1 MTAGVGLT
9 LLATAVGLAPAPTT
23 PVDAGDAP
31 CSDVVL
37 ERARPM
43 MATIVTVTA
52 RGCPSE
58 LLDERIREAFAEMD
72 RLAALLSEWSSDSPV
87 SLVNR
92 NAGLGPVRVPAEVL
106 DVLSLA
112 AHVSSRTS
120 GSFDVTWAALADLWR
135 FGGTRP
141 PRLPPPEEVK
151 RRRALVAFRDVVL
164 DRPASTAFL
173 RRPGMRL
180 GLGGIAKGYIA
191 EAGAS
196 LLVSRGVRDVLVAA
210 SGDIA
215 ARGRNGDRPWV
226 VAIRDPR
233 HSSRVLG
240 TVELHDESISTS
252 GDYERFFV
260 IGGRRY
266 HHILDPRTGYPAAAS
281 ESVTVIAR
289 HGADADALATG
300 LFVLGP
306 ERAAAALGDDPD
318 VAAVLVGRD
327 GQVHLAGASR
337 PFHLV
342 DSSRASAAAAR

>member
-1 MTAGVGLT
+1 MTSGIGLT
-9 LLATAVGLAPAPTT
+9 LLATAVALAPAPET
-23 PVDAGDAP
+23 VNASGAP

-52 RGCPSE
+52 RGCPAE
-58 LLDERIREAFAEMD
+58 MLEEHIREAFAEME
-72 RLAALLSEWSSDSPV
+72 RLAALLSEWNPNSPV

-92 NAGLGPVRVPAEVL
+92 NAGLKSVRVPGEILEVL
-106 DVLSLA
+106 NGASQ
-112 AHVSSRTS
+112 VSSRTS
-120 GSFDVTWAALADLWR
+120 GSFDVTWAALGDLWR
-135 FGGTRP
+135 FGGTRS
-141 PRLPPPEEVK
+141 PRLPPPDEVK

-164 DRPASTAFL
+164 DAAASTAFL

-191 EAGAS
+191 EAGAR
-196 LLVSRGVRDVLVAA
+196 LLVSRGVRNVLVAA
-210 SGDIA
+210 SGDIS
-215 ARGRNGDRPWV
+215 ARGRNGERPWV

-233 HSSRVLG
+233 DPSLVLG

-260 IGGRRY
+260 VDGRRY
-266 HHILDPRTGYPAAAS
+266 HHILDPRTGYPATAS

-289 HGADADALATG
+289 RGADADALATG

-306 ERAAAALGDDPD
+306 ERAAAALRNDPD
-318 VAAVLVGRD
+318 ASAVLVGRD
-327 GQVHLAGASR
+327 GQVHVVGASR
-337 PFHLV
+337 PLWRPRPGGP
-342 DSSRASAAAAR
+342 DRE

>member
-1 MTAGVGLT
+1 VTPGVGLT
-9 LLATAVGLAPAPTT
+9 LLAIAALAPAPE
-23 PVDAGDAP
+23 PVRAGGAP
-31 CSDVVL
+31 CSEVVL

-52 RGCPSE
+52 RGCPAE
-58 LLDERIREAFAEMD
+58 LLEERIREAFAEME
-72 RLAALLSEWSSDSPV
+72 RLAGLLSEWSPESAV

-92 NAGLGPVRVPAEVL
+92 NAGLKPVRVPGEVL
-106 DVLSLA
+106 ELLDGAAQVSL
-112 AHVSSRTS
+112 RTS

-135 FGGTRP
+135 FGGTGA
-141 PRLPPPEEVK
+141 PRLPPPDEVK

-164 DRPASTAFL
+164 DPPASTAFL

-191 EAGAS
+191 EAGAT

-210 SGDIA
+210 SGDIS

-233 HSSRVLG
+233 EPSRALG

-252 GDYERFFV
+252 GDYEQFFV
-260 IGGRRY
+260 IDGRRY
-266 HHILDPRTGYPAAAS
+266 HHILDPRTGYPATAS
-281 ESVTVIAR
+281 VGVTVIAPR
-289 HGADADALATG
+289 GADADALATG

-306 ERAAAALGDDPD
+306 ERAATVVRDDPD
-318 VAAVLVGRD
+318 VSVVLVGRD
-327 GQVHLAGASR
+327 GQVHVAGASHR
-337 PFHLV
+337 FQLL
-342 DSSRASAAAAR
+342 ASP